1 MRRRLVECGGVR
13 HAHVGVGSTCLLRF
27 TFAVDLRL
35 KNWACLLAHGTGE
48 RCCWHLFFLIV
59 ADILDAC
66 LMNLIDLQVLCC
78 KLDTG
83 GWLLGW
89 LTGILLKSL
98 IPHPWFIPQALQ
110 ALRLGSLRK
119 DFSIPA
125 DRVKGITHPPSIQLV
140 FAVLASELSLVL
152 NQGVPGSRA

>member
-1 MRRRLVECGGVR
+1 MRWGEARPCGGGQYVS
-13 HAHVGVGSTCLLRF
+13 APFYFCCGFEVEKLG
-27 TFAVDLRL
+27 
-35 KNWACLLAHGTGE
+35 CLLAHGTGE

-152 NQGVPGSRA
+152 NQGLPGSRA